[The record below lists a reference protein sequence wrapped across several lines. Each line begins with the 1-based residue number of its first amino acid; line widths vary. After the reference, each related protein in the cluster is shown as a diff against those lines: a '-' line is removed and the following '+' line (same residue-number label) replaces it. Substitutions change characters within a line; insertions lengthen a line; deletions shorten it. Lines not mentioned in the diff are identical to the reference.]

1 MNKREMQKSRG
12 EEKGRREGVNPISG
26 GGMRAN
32 K

>member
-1 MNKREMQKSRG
+1 MKKREMQKRG

-26 GGMRAN
+26 GGMGAN